1 MWNRGHPRCAS
12 LKAPIASAMESQRP
26 EGHPLG
32 YTNDGRRDQGESHI
46 PHCRCFCNLFSPRG
60 KEPQRSLI
68 SYVNSFQT
76 MLETQ
81 PLISALML
89 DPSCPHVAAVA
100 AHEAELGRR
109 RREGLVPRVGV
120 AEVRRHSRGKYSFFF
135 CFFK

>member
-1 MWNRGHPRCAS
+1 
-12 LKAPIASAMESQRP
+12 MESQRP

-120 AEVRRHSRGKYSFFF
+120 AEINIQIDVDKDLVFEWNLERYVAVYL
-135 CFFK
+135 FKLKK